1 MIETDIAVLG
11 AGIAGSAAA
20 RALAQAGWRVALI
33 DHQSID
39 DAGPRWVNG
48 VPPWMFDEAGIPRPV
63 GAERGHGAS
72 FVMCDAQGKRRV
84 VVEPNPVWW
93 VDMRLLG
100 RRLRDDALAAGAVGL
115 FGHRCIGV
123 DLDGDRP
130 IALRLEGPDGP
141 VRIAARLFVDAAGMS
156 GRIRRAVPAFTPF
169 CPKVPRESVCSA
181 AQFVCDIGDMAGARA
196 FLKARGAQSGEV
208 LSQSSVAGGF
218 SIQNIQV
225 DLEHG
230 LVDLLTGAIATPEHP
245 SGTDLIDDLKAQHP
259 WIGATRFGGSGA
271 LPLRRPYARLGAPGA
286 VLLGDA
292 ACQVYA
298 AHGSGI
304 GIGMIAARLL
314 CDVVADAAD
323 PGNEAVTWTYSA
335 RFHREWGP
343 LLGAASLV
351 QRMTQTLTSA
361 QSSAALKAGLITPT
375 AAAAT
380 LDQQMPPMGPGELP
394 RLLLGTVK
402 APLLSGRLL
411 NSLRHLP
418 SIVRHHRRY
427 PKTIDVPALTAWD
440 ARLAQRLG

>member
-33 DHQSID
+33 DHRTID

-48 VPPWMFDEAGIPRPV
+48 VPPWMFDQAGIPRPI
-63 GAERGHGAS
+63 GAERGHGGP
-72 FVMCDAQGKRRV
+72 FVMCDAQGARRV

-100 RRLRDDALAAGAVGL
+100 RRLRDDALAAGAVDL
-115 FGHRCIGV
+115 FGHRCVGV
-123 DLDGDRP
+123 ELDGDRP
-130 IALRLEGPDGP
+130 IALTLEGPDGP
-141 VRIAARLFVDAAGMS
+141 TRVAARLFVDAAGMS

-181 AQFVCDIGDMAGARA
+181 AQFVCDITDMEGAKA
-196 FLKARGAQSGEV
+196 FLEARGAQSGEV

-225 DLEHG
+225 DLKHG
-230 LVDLLTGAIATPEHP
+230 LVDLLTGAIATPEYP
-245 SGTDLIDDLKAQHP
+245 TGSALIDDLKTQHP
-259 WIGATRFGGSGA
+259 WIGEPRFGGSGA

-286 VLLGDA
+286 VLIGDA
-292 ACQVYA
+292 ACQVFA

-314 CDVVADAAD
+314 CDVIADAVD
-323 PGNEAVTWTYSA
+323 PGDEAVTWAYSA

-361 QSSAALKAGLITPT
+361 QSSTALKAGLITPT

-380 LDQQMPPMGPGELP
+380 LDQQMPPTGPAELP
-394 RLLLGTVK
+394 KLLLGSLK
-402 APLLSGRLL
+402 APLLSARLL
-411 NSLRHLP
+411 SHLRHLP
-418 SIVRHHRRY
+418 GIIRHHRKY
-427 PKTIDVPALTAWD
+427 PDTIDVPALTAWD
-440 ARLAQRLG
+440 ARLARRLG